1 MGLRV
6 SPVGWGV
13 AVVAA
18 GALLLGR
25 RYGWLE
31 LAALGAALAAVL
43 LVALLMTVGRSR
55 YAITLDMADRR
66 VKVGERAL
74 GRLEV
79 RNVARRRS
87 LPSRVELPVGAV
99 TAEFAVPAL
108 SAGAEHDD
116 LFAIPTARRAVIVVG
131 PVRSVRGDPF
141 GLARRSV
148 RWTRPVELFVHP
160 RLVSLAGASSGVL
173 RDLEGQAT
181 RDLSDSDLSFH
192 ALRDYVAGDDRRY
205 IHWRTTARR
214 GSLMV
219 KQFEDT
225 RRTQTAI
232 ALATDPRDYADDDE
246 LELAVSVVASVGVQT
261 IREERELAVLAGP
274 GLLRV
279 ETPPLLLDDCSGLQ
293 LSSSGAGIALLGRR
307 VAREAPE
314 ASVALLVTGSE
325 PSSTDLRLGSRHVPT
340 GTRTVVV
347 RCERGAD
354 VSVRTH
360 GMLSLATLGSLDDL
374 PRLLRRVTA

>member
-1 MGLRV
+1 MALLC
-6 SPVGWGV
+6 
-13 AVVAA
+13 
-18 GALLLGR
+18 LLLGR
-25 RYGWLE
+25 RFGWLE
-31 LAALGAALAAVL
+31 LAAFGAALAAVL
-43 LVALLMTVGRSR
+43 VVALLMTVGRSR

-79 RNVARRRS
+79 RNAARRRS

-99 TAEFAVPAL
+99 TAEFSVPAL

-160 RLVSLAGASSGVL
+160 LLVSLAGAGSGLL

-246 LELAVSVVASVGVQT
+246 FELAVSVVASVGVQT

-274 GLLRV
+274 GTLRV

-293 LSSSGAGIALLGRR
+293 LASSGAGMVLLGRR
-307 VAREAPE
+307 VAREAPA
-314 ASVALLVTGSE
+314 ASVAMLVTGSE
-325 PSSTDLRLGSRHVPT
+325 PSMADRRLGSRHVPT

-347 RCERGAD
+347 RCERGAE
-354 VSVRTH
+354 VAVRTH
-360 GMLSLATLGSLDDL
+360 GSLSLATIGALDDL

>member
-13 AVVAA
+13 AALAA
-18 GALLLGR
+18 LGLVLGR
-25 RYGWLE
+25 WFGWLE
-31 LAALGAALAAVL
+31 LAALGAALVAVL
-43 LVALLMTVGRSR
+43 GVSLLMTAGRAR
-55 YAITLDMADRR
+55 YAVTLDMADRR

-74 GRLEV
+74 GTVEV
-79 RNVARRRS
+79 RNAARRRS
-87 LPSRVELPVGAV
+87 LPSRIELPVGTAV
-99 TAEFAVPAL
+99 AELPVPAL
-108 SAGAEHDD
+108 APGASHDE

-148 RWTRPVELFVHP
+148 RWTVPVEVFVHP
-160 RLVSLAGASSGVL
+160 LLVSLAGASAGLL

-192 ALRDYVAGDDRRY
+192 ALRDYVAGDDRRF

-225 RRTQTAI
+225 RRTTTAL

-246 LELAVSVVASVGVQT
+246 LELAVSVVASVGYQT
-261 IREERELAVLAGP
+261 IREERDLVVLAGP
-274 GLLRV
+274 GRLRV
-279 ETPPLLLDDCSGLQ
+279 ETPPLLLDDC
-293 LSSSGAGIALLGRR
+293 AGIALAAGGAGVTLLGRR
-307 VAREAPE
+307 IVREAPE
-314 ASVALLVTGSE
+314 ASVAMLVTGSV
-325 PSSTDLRLGSRHVPT
+325 PSDADARIGARYVTT

-347 RCERGAD
+347 RCVRDAE
-354 VSVRTH
+354 VSVRTQ
-360 GMLSLATLGSLDDL
+360 GSLSLATIGRLDDL